1 MSGRMKSFAS
11 DTMIYGG
18 FTIIGRFLTF
28 LLTPLYSNYMTASEV
43 GDIQNINAVFAFLL
57 IIYSFGME
65 SAYFRFYD
73 KNDLIKSQKVYS
85 HSFIF
90 MLIGS
95 LIFSGI
101 FWGLSDYMYPSFFTL
116 PNAKQLYNISIII
129 PLTDI
134 LMFVPYCYLRM
145 ARKARTFAILKFI
158 VIVTTVVLNYVLL
171 VEYSMGAMGVLLAQV
186 IANSLGVLMFIPNV
200 FTNLRL
206 NFDKALFKDMFYF
219 GLPTVPASFSQIILQ
234 LADRPILKY
243 LKGPAEA
250 GMYGINY
257 RLGIPMMMFV
267 SVFEYAWKPF
277 YLSHYKDSD
286 AKTLFSRIF
295 TYFTL
300 ICALVFLVTSLFISD
315 LVKMPFIGGRFIKPD
330 YWGGMFI
337 IPIVLVAYYFNGAF
351 NNFAAGL
358 QITKN
363 TKYFPIAVSI
373 AAIVNIGLNFAF
385 IPTYG
390 YQAAAWT
397 TLIAYLISALVLYYF
412 SQKVYPI
419 KYEWSRLIQILL
431 ISAIIYLPVHYLTS
445 GLSIVPALS
454 IKLLSLVFFVFI
466 LKLIG
471 FFTIAEI
478 KQIKRLFIRH

>member
-1 MSGRMKSFAS
+1 MSGRMKSLAS
-11 DTMIYGG
+11 DTLIYGV

-73 KNDLIKSQKVYS
+73 KNDLQKSEKVYS

-95 LIFSGI
+95 LILSAIFFS
-101 FWGLSDYMYPSFFTL
+101 LSDYLAPSFFTL
-116 PNAKQLYNISIII
+116 ANAKQLFNVSILI

-134 LMFVPYCYLRM
+134 VMFVPYCYLRM
-145 ARKARTFAILKFI
+145 ARKARQFATLKFI
-158 VIVTTVVLNYVLL
+158 LILIAVVLNYIFL
-171 VEYSMGAMGVLLAQV
+171 VNYSMGAMGSLLAQV
-186 IANSLGVLMFIPNV
+186 IANIIGVIMFIPNV
-200 FTNLRL
+200 FKNLKFS
-206 NFDKALFKDMFYF
+206 FDKQLFKDMFYF

-243 LKGPAEA
+243 LKGSAEA

-277 YLSHYKDSD
+277 YLNHYEDED
-286 AKTLFSRIF
+286 AKPLFARVF

-300 ICALVFLVTSLFISD
+300 ICAFVFLITSLFISD
-315 LVKMPFIGGRFIKPD
+315 IVKLPFVGGRFIKPD
-330 YWGGMFI
+330 YWSGMFI
-337 IPIVLVAYYFNGAF
+337 IPIVLLAYYFNGAF

-363 TKYFPIAVSI
+363 TKYFPIAVTI
-373 AAIVNIGLNFAF
+373 AALVNIVLNFTL
-385 IPTYG
+385 IPHYG
-390 YQAAAWT
+390 YQAAAWA
-397 TLIAYLISALVLYYF
+397 TLIAYFISALVLYKI
-412 SQKVYPI
+412 SHKVYPI
-419 KYEWSRLIQILL
+419 NYEWKRLLQIVMITVVIFFPAYYIAPELSLL
-431 ISAIIYLPVHYLTS
+431 FSVILKISAILIFA
-445 GLSIVPALS
+445 IV
-454 IKLLSLVFFVFI
+454 

-471 FFTIAEI
+471 FFTESEMN
-478 KQIKRLFIRH
+478 QFKRIFRK